1 MKTVKELRQER
12 AEKIAGMTRLNVA
25 AEGEER
31 DLTEAEKVEYDG
43 LKTAAALLA
52 ERIARLEEAQEVEED
67 VTRSQGTKAAG
78 AQVRGKAPA
87 YNKMPLG
94 DSETRAFAH
103 WIKTGDDGGIRELR
117 ASNATDMNIGTNV
130 DGQYLV
136 PTGHYNQVIA
146 RRDEAMLA
154 NQIGVMNIPGQG
166 TTVNV
171 PVDNEA
177 DGEFVATNEA
187 SEFDLDAP
195 ATAQVAMTLVK
206 YTKQI
211 KISYELLEDE
221 DAKLLTFLSDFVGR
235 GMAKTHN
242 SLLLTEA
249 RAGGTAAL
257 TLDTSR

>member
-31 DLTEAEKVEYDG
+31 DLTEDEKVEYDG

-52 ERIARLEEAQEVEED
+52 ERIARLEEAQELEED
-67 VTRSQGTKAAG
+67 VTRSQGTKAQG
-78 AQVRGKAPA
+78 ETRGKAPA

-117 ASNATDMNIGTNV
+117 ASNATDMNIGTAA

-177 DGEFVATNEA
+177 DGEFVSDER
-187 SEFDLDAP
+187 SERVRP
-195 ATAQVAMTLVK
+195 
-206 YTKQI
+206 
-211 KISYELLEDE
+211 
-221 DAKLLTFLSDFVGR
+221 G
-235 GMAKTHN
+235 
-242 SLLLTEA
+242 
-249 RAGGTAAL
+249 RAGDGAGGDDARQVHQA
-257 TLDTSR
+257 DQD